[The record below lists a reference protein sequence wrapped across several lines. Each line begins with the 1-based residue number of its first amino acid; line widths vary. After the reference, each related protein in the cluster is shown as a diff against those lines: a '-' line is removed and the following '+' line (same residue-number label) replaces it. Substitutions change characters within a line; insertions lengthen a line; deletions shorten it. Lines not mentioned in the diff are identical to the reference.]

1 MKNSNISNILFPS
14 TLMAVNWT
22 PMYTMSTCKEHFEFP
37 DNVMQD
43 LLDTFFPFKES
54 KVYPSDNRQI

>member
-1 MKNSNISNILFPS
+1 
-14 TLMAVNWT
+14 MAVNWT